1 MSALGTDGGRGRR
14 IRPRAVV
21 GVVALFAVVV
31 TVALAG
37 AGVIRLWPGPGHQ
50 QLTVDFSRTVSLYP
64 GSNVR
69 ILGVTVGTVDSVTP
83 MGTKVRVKL
92 SWDARYPVP
101 EDVRAVIVSPAII
114 GDRFIQLTP
123 AYEGGAKL
131 ADGSYLDQA
140 RTEVPVE
147 LDETYAALDQLATAL
162 GPDGANRDGAL
173 ARLVTNG
180 ARNLDGQGARLN
192 QSITALSELSSTFAD
207 NKDEFFEAITKLAGF
222 VQMLDANDAAVRE
235 FNSSLSAVSQV
246 LAGERDDLTAA
257 LSSLAG
263 SLGEVERYVARNR
276 SSLKGTVRGL
286 AKVAETL
293 ARNKEHL
300 AEVLVGGPD
309 AITHLAAAYNPA
321 TGTLDTRGLLK
332 SPTSDDFSLLTQPAV
347 VGAYCGIAAEQNPDQ
362 ADACYAVGRVLQQ
375 LAAAASPSAAT
386 AATGTSGTSG
396 TTGRAGRPADA
407 GGVEALLGVAP

>member
-1 MSALGTDGGRGRR
+1 MSAIVPRSGRGRTR
-14 IRPRAVV
+14 TAI
-21 GVVALFAVVV
+21 GVVVLFAVVI
-31 TVALAG
+31 TAALAG
-37 AGVIRLWPGPGHQ
+37 TGAIRIWPGASAQ

-64 GSNVR
+64 GSTVR
-69 ILGVTVGTVDSVTP
+69 ILGVTVGKVDSVTP
-83 MGTKVRVKL
+83 LGTKVRVKL
-92 SWDARYPVP
+92 SWDASYPVP
-101 EDVRAVIVSPAII
+101 EDVQAVIVSPAIV
-114 GDRFIQLTP
+114 GDRYIQLTP
-123 AYEGGAKL
+123 AYEGGEKL

-173 ARLVTNG
+173 SRLVTNG
-180 ARNLDGQGARLN
+180 ARNLEGQGAPLN

-207 NKDEFFEAITKLAGF
+207 NKDEFFDAITKLAGF
-222 VQMLDANDAAVRE
+222 VQMLDVNDAAVRE
-235 FNSSLSAVSQV
+235 FNTSLSAVSQV

-263 SLGEVERYVARNR
+263 SLGEVENYVAENR
-276 SSLKGTVRGL
+276 KGLKGTVRGL
-286 AKVAETL
+286 SKVADTL
-293 ARNKEHL
+293 ARNKQQL

-309 AITHLAAAYNPA
+309 AITHLVAAYNPA

-347 VGAYCGIAAEQNPDQ
+347 VSAYCGLASGQNPDQ

-375 LAAAASPSAAT
+375 LAAAPAPG
-386 AATGTSGTSG
+386 ATGVSS
-396 TTGRAGRPADA
+396 RSAEA
-407 GGVEALLGVAP
+407 GGVDELMGVAP

>member
-1 MSALGTDGGRGRR
+1 MSAVESSGSR
-14 IRPRAVV
+14 IRPRAVL
-21 GVVALFAVVV
+21 GVATLFAVVV

-37 AGVIRLWPGPGHQ
+37 AGVIRLWPGEREQH
-50 QLTVDFSRTVSLYP
+50 LTVDFSRTVSLYP

-101 EDVRAVIVSPAII
+101 EDVHAVIVSPAIV
-114 GDRFIQLTP
+114 GDRFVQLTP
-123 AYEGGAKL
+123 AYEGGKKL
-131 ADGSYLDQA
+131 AEGSFLDQA

-162 GPDGANRDGAL
+162 GPDGANREGAL
-173 ARLVTNG
+173 SRLVSNG
-180 ARNLDGQGARLN
+180 ARNLEGQGAELN

-235 FNSSLSAVSQV
+235 FNTSLSAVSQV

-276 SSLKGTVRGL
+276 ASLKGTVKGL
-286 AKVAETL
+286 SEVAVTL

-300 AEVLVGGPD
+300 ADVLVGGPD
-309 AITHLAAAYNPA
+309 AITHLVSAYDPA
-321 TGTLDTRGLLK
+321 TGTLATRGLLK
-332 SPTSDDFSLLTQPAV
+332 SPNSDDFSLLTQPAV
-347 VGAYCGIAAEQNPDQ
+347 VAAYCGLAVEQNPDQ

-375 LAAAASPSAAT
+375 LAPASS
-386 AATGTSGTSG
+386 GTPGASGTSSR
-396 TTGRAGRPADA
+396 TADA
-407 GGVEALLGVAP
+407 GGIDALMGVAP

>member
-1 MSALGTDGGRGRR
+1 MSAVESRSVESRSR
-14 IRPRAVV
+14 IRPRAVI
-21 GVVALFAVVV
+21 GVATLFAVVV

-37 AGVIRLWPGPGHQ
+37 AGVIRLWPGERRQH
-50 QLTVDFSRTVSLYP
+50 LTVDFSRTVSLYP
-64 GSNVR
+64 GSTVR

-83 MGTKVRVKL
+83 RGTKVRVKL

-101 EDVRAVIVSPAII
+101 EDVHAIIVSPAIV
-114 GDRFIQLTP
+114 GDRFVQLTP

-131 ADGSYLDQA
+131 ADGAYLDQA

-173 ARLVTNG
+173 ARLVSNG
-180 ARNLDGQGARLN
+180 ARNLDGQGAALN
-192 QSITALSELSSTFAD
+192 ESITALSELSSTFAD
-207 NKDEFFEAITKLAGF
+207 NKDEFFDAITKLAGF

-235 FNSSLSAVSQV
+235 FNTSLSAVSQV

-263 SLGEVERYVARNR
+263 SLGEVERYVAQNR
-276 SSLKGTVRGL
+276 TSLKGTVKGL
-286 AKVAETL
+286 SKVAETL

-300 AEVLVGGPD
+300 ADVLVGGPD
-309 AITHLAAAYNPA
+309 AITHLVSAYNPA

-347 VGAYCGIAAEQNPDQ
+347 VAAYCGLAAEQNPDQ
-362 ADACYAVGRVLQQ
+362 ADACYAVGSVLQQ
-375 LAAAASPSAAT
+375 LAAGAA
-386 AATGTSGTSG
+386 GTSSRTAGSG
-396 TTGRAGRPADA
+396 GIDA
-407 GGVEALLGVAP
+407 LMGVAP